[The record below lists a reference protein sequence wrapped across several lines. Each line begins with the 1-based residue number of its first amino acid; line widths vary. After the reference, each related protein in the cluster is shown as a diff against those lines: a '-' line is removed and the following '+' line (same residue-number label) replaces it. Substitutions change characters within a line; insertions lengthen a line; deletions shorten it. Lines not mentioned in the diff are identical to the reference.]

1 MKMNIQIAL
10 IKLNLHNKYNI
21 KNLGE
26 LTNVELKKN
35 YHIMALNYHPDKN
48 KEINAKE
55 RFQEIGEA
63 YRFLHNIINSNINNI
78 YENNTEEYIYDTQY
92 TDLMINLLK
101 MLLSKPDSG
110 EIYKFQK
117 KCIEYTNKLLDQL
130 FDKINLNVLEDI
142 YKFIVKNSMG
152 LSEDMINVIKELINK
167 KLMNYNMYI
176 ITPSLENIMNSEI
189 FKLEI
194 EEDIVY
200 VPLWHQEMVYENI
213 LIKIQPILPDNITI
227 DEYNNMHITYEERF
241 INLLNLIKEDI
252 KFIEINNYKVYL
264 EELRLKK
271 NQVIIFKNQGIPLIN
286 TNDILDNKTKGNV
299 LIHIHL
305 E

>member
-1 MKMNIQIAL
+1 MNLQIAL
-10 IKLNLHNKYNI
+10 SKLNLDNKYNI
-21 KNLGE
+21 KNITE
-26 LTNVELKKN
+26 LTSVELKRS

-63 YRFLHNIINSNINNI
+63 YTFLHNIINSNIYNI
-78 YENNTEEYIYDTQY
+78 YENNTEEEIYDTPY

-101 MLLSKPDSG
+101 MLLSNPNSG
-110 EIYKFQK
+110 EINKIQK

-142 YKFIVKNSMG
+142 YKFIVKNSMD
-152 LSEDMINVIKELINK
+152 LSEDMINVIKDLINK
-167 KLMNYNMYI
+167 KLMKYNMYI
-176 ITPSLENIMNSEI
+176 ISPSLDNIMKSEI

-213 LIKIQPILPDNITI
+213 LIKIQPILPDNVTI

-241 INLLNLIKEDI
+241 INLLNFIKEEI

-271 NQVIIFKNQGIPLIN
+271 IQVVIFKNEGIPLIN
-286 TNDILDNKTKGNV
+286 TNDILDNKIKGNV

>member
-1 MKMNIQIAL
+1 MNVQIAL
-10 IKLNLHNKYNI
+10 SKLNLDNKYNI
-21 KNLGE
+21 KNITE
-26 LTNVELKKN
+26 LTSVELKRS

-63 YRFLHNIINSNINNI
+63 YTFLHNIINSNIYNI
-78 YENNTEEYIYDTQY
+78 YENNTEEEIYDTPY

-110 EIYKFQK
+110 EINKFQK

-152 LSEDMINVIKELINK
+152 LSEDMINVIKDLINK
-167 KLMNYNMYI
+167 KLMKYNMYI
-176 ITPSLENIMNSEI
+176 ISPSLENIMNSEI

-213 LIKIQPILPDNITI
+213 LIKIQPILPDNVTI

-252 KFIEINNYKVYL
+252 KFIEINNYKVYF

-271 NQVIIFKNQGIPLIN
+271 IQVVIFKNEGIPLIN
-286 TNDILDNKTKGNV
+286 TNDILDNKIKGNV

>member
-1 MKMNIQIAL
+1 MKMNVQIAL
-10 IKLNLHNKYNI
+10 SKLNLDNKYNI
-21 KNLGE
+21 KNITE
-26 LTNVELKKN
+26 LSNVELKRS
-35 YHIMALNYHPDKN
+35 YHIMALNFHPDKN

-55 RFQEIGEA
+55 KFQEIGEA
-63 YRFLHNIINSNINNI
+63 YTFLHNIINSNIYNI
-78 YENNTEEYIYDTQY
+78 YENNTEEEIYDTPY

-110 EIYKFQK
+110 EINKFQK
-117 KCIEYTNKLLDQL
+117 KCIEYTNTLLDQL

-167 KLMNYNMYI
+167 KLINYNMYI
-176 ITPSLENIMNSEI
+176 ISPSLENIMNSEI

-194 EEDIVY
+194 EQDIVY
-200 VPLWHQEMVYENI
+200 VPLWHQEMIYENI

-227 DEYNNMHITYEERF
+227 DEYNNIHITYEEKF
-241 INLLNLIKEDI
+241 INLLNFIKKDT

-264 EELRLKK
+264 EELKLKK
-271 NQVIIFKNQGIPLIN
+271 NQLIIFKNQGIPLIN
-286 TNDILDNKTKGNV
+286 TNNILDNKTKGNV
-299 LIHIHL
+299 VIHIHL

>member
-1 MKMNIQIAL
+1 MKMNLQIAL
-10 IKLNLHNKYNI
+10 SKLKLDNKYNI
-21 KNLGE
+21 KNITE
-26 LTNVELKKN
+26 LTNVELKRS

-55 RFQEIGEA
+55 RFQEVGEA
-63 YRFLHNIINSNINNI
+63 YTFLHNIINSNINNI
-78 YENNTEEYIYDTQY
+78 YENNTEEEIYDTPY

-110 EIYKFQK
+110 EINKFQK

-152 LSEDMINVIKELINK
+152 LSEDMINVIKDLINK
-167 KLMNYNMYI
+167 KLMKYNMYI
-176 ITPSLENIMNSEI
+176 ITPSLDNIMKSEI

-194 EEDIVY
+194 DEDIVY
-200 VPLWHQEMVYENI
+200 VPLWHQEMEYDNI
-213 LIKIQPILPDNITI
+213 LIKIQPILPDNIRI

-271 NQVIIFKNQGIPLIN
+271 NQVVIFKNEGIPLIN
-286 TNDILDNKTKGNV
+286 TNDIVDNKTKGNV

>member
-1 MKMNIQIAL
+1 MNIQIAL
-10 IKLNLHNKYNI
+10 SKLNLDNKYNI
-21 KNLGE
+21 KNIIE
-26 LTNVELKKN
+26 LTNVELKRS

-48 KEINAKE
+48 KEINSKE

-63 YRFLHNIINSNINNI
+63 YTFLHNIINSNINNI
-78 YENNTEEYIYDTQY
+78 YENNTEEEIYDTPY

-101 MLLSKPDSG
+101 MLLSKSDSG
-110 EIYKFQK
+110 EINKFQK

-152 LSEDMINVIKELINK
+152 LSEDMINVLKDIINK
-167 KLMNYNMYI
+167 KLMKYNMYI
-176 ITPSLENIMNSEI
+176 ISPSLENIMNSEI

-194 EEDIVY
+194 EKDIVY
-200 VPLWHQEMVYENI
+200 VPLWHQEMIYENI

-271 NQVIIFKNQGIPLIN
+271 IQVVIFKNQGIPLIN

-299 LIHIHL
+299 LIHIYL

>member
-1 MKMNIQIAL
+1 MKMNVQIAL
-10 IKLNLHNKYNI
+10 SKLNLENKYNI
-21 KNLGE
+21 KNITE
-26 LTNVELKKN
+26 LTNVELKRS

-63 YRFLHNIINSNINNI
+63 YTFLHNLINSNIYNI
-78 YENNTEEYIYDTQY
+78 NENNTEEEIYDTPY

-101 MLLSKPDSG
+101 MLLTKPDNG
-110 EIYKFQK
+110 EINKFQK

-142 YKFIVKNSMG
+142 YKFVVKNSMG
-152 LSEDMINVIKELINK
+152 LSEDMINVIKDLINK
-167 KLMNYNMYI
+167 KLMKYNMYI
-176 ITPSLENIMNSEI
+176 ITPSLDNIMKSEI

-194 EEDIVY
+194 DDDIVY

-213 LIKIQPILPDNITI
+213 LIKIQPLLPDNVTI

-241 INLLNLIKEDI
+241 INLFNLIKEDV
-252 KFIEINNYKVYL
+252 KFVQINNYKVYF
-264 EELRLKK
+264 EDLRLKK
-271 NQVIIFKNQGIPLIN
+271 TQIIVIKNEGIPLIN
-286 TNDILDNKTKGNV
+286 TNDIFDNKTKGNI
-299 LIHIHL
+299 LIHINL

>member
-1 MKMNIQIAL
+1 MKINVQIAL
-10 IKLNLHNKYNI
+10 NKLNLDNKYNI
-21 KNLGE
+21 KNLTE
-26 LTNVELKKN
+26 LTNVELKRS

-55 RFQEIGEA
+55 RFQEICEA
-63 YRFLHNIINSNINNI
+63 YTFLHNIINSNINNI
-78 YENNTEEYIYDTQY
+78 YENNTEEEIYDTPY

-110 EIYKFQK
+110 EINKFQK

-152 LSEDMINVIKELINK
+152 LSEDMINVIKDVINK
-167 KLMNYNMYI
+167 KLMKYNMYI
-176 ITPSLENIMNSEI
+176 ISPSLENIMNSEI

-227 DEYNNMHITYEERF
+227 DEYNNIHITYEERF

-271 NQVIIFKNQGIPLIN
+271 IQVVIFKNEGILLIN

>member
-1 MKMNIQIAL
+1 MNVQIAL
-10 IKLNLHNKYNI
+10 SKLKLDNKYNI
-21 KNLGE
+21 KNITE
-26 LTNVELKKN
+26 LTNVELKRS

-63 YRFLHNIINSNINNI
+63 YTFLHNIINSNINNI
-78 YENNTEEYIYDTQY
+78 YENNTEEDIYDTPY

-110 EIYKFQK
+110 EINKFQK

-142 YKFIVKNSMG
+142 YKFVVKNSMG
-152 LSEDMINVIKELINK
+152 LSKDMINVIKDLINK

-176 ITPSLENIMNSEI
+176 ITPSLDNIMKSEI

-213 LIKIQPILPDNITI
+213 LIKIQPLLPDNITI
-227 DEYNNMHITYEERF
+227 DEYNNMHIIYEERF

-264 EELRLKK
+264 EDLRFKK
-271 NQVIIFKNQGIPLIN
+271 IQVIILKNEGIPLVN

>member
-1 MKMNIQIAL
+1 MNVQIAL
-10 IKLNLHNKYNI
+10 SKLNLDNKYNI
-21 KNLGE
+21 KNITE
-26 LTNVELKKN
+26 LTSVELKRS

-63 YRFLHNIINSNINNI
+63 YTFLHNIINSNIYNI
-78 YENNTEEYIYDTQY
+78 YENNTEEEIYDTPY

-110 EIYKFQK
+110 EINKFQK

-152 LSEDMINVIKELINK
+152 LSEDMINVIKDLINK
-167 KLMNYNMYI
+167 KLMKYNMYI
-176 ITPSLENIMNSEI
+176 ISPSLENIMNSEI

-200 VPLWHQEMVYENI
+200 FPLWHQEMVYENI
-213 LIKIQPILPDNITI
+213 LIKIQPILPDNVTI

-252 KFIEINNYKVYL
+252 KFIEINNYKVYF

-271 NQVIIFKNQGIPLIN
+271 IQVVIFKNEGIPLIN
-286 TNDILDNKTKGNV
+286 TNDILDNKIKGNV

>member
-1 MKMNIQIAL
+1 MKMNVQIAL
-10 IKLNLHNKYNI
+10 SKLKLDNKYNI
-21 KNLGE
+21 KNITE
-26 LTNVELKKN
+26 LTNVELKRS

-63 YRFLHNIINSNINNI
+63 YTFLHNIINSNINNI
-78 YENNTEEYIYDTQY
+78 YENNTEEDIYDTPY

-101 MLLSKPDSG
+101 MLLLKPDSG
-110 EIYKFQK
+110 EINKFQK

-142 YKFIVKNSMG
+142 YKFVVKNSMG
-152 LSEDMINVIKELINK
+152 LSEDMINVIKDLINK
-167 KLMNYNMYI
+167 KLMKYNMYI
-176 ITPSLENIMNSEI
+176 ITPSLDNIMKSEI

-213 LIKIQPILPDNITI
+213 LIKIQPLLPDNITI
-227 DEYNNMHITYEERF
+227 DEYNNMHIKYEERF

-264 EELRLKK
+264 EDLRFKK
-271 NQVIIFKNQGIPLIN
+271 IQVIILKNEGIPLVN

>member
-1 MKMNIQIAL
+1 MNVQIAL
-10 IKLNLHNKYNI
+10 SKLNLDNKYNI
-21 KNLGE
+21 KNITE
-26 LTNVELKKN
+26 LTSVELKRS

-63 YRFLHNIINSNINNI
+63 YTFLHNIINSNIYNI
-78 YENNTEEYIYDTQY
+78 YENNTEEEIYDTPY

-110 EIYKFQK
+110 EINKFQK

-152 LSEDMINVIKELINK
+152 LSEDMINVIKDLINK
-167 KLMNYNMYI
+167 KLMKYNMYI
-176 ITPSLENIMNSEI
+176 ISPSLENIMNSEI

-213 LIKIQPILPDNITI
+213 LIKIQPILPDNVTI

-271 NQVIIFKNQGIPLIN
+271 IQVVIFKNEGIPLIN
-286 TNDILDNKTKGNV
+286 TNDILDNKIKGNV

>member
-1 MKMNIQIAL
+1 MKINIQIAL
-10 IKLNLHNKYNI
+10 SKLNLDNKYNI
-21 KNLGE
+21 KNITQ
-26 LTNVELKKN
+26 LTNVELKRS

-48 KEINAKE
+48 KEIYAKE

-63 YRFLHNIINSNINNI
+63 YTFLHNIINSKINNV
-78 YENNTEEYIYDTQY
+78 YENNTEEEIYNISYI
-92 TDLMINLLK
+92 DLMINLLK
-101 MLLSKPDSG
+101 MLLTKPDSE
-110 EIYKFQK
+110 EINKFQK
-117 KCIEYTNKLLDQL
+117 KCIEYTNKLFDQL

-142 YKFIVKNSMG
+142 YKFIVKNSMC
-152 LSEDMINVIKELINK
+152 LSEDMINVIKDLINK
-167 KLMNYNMYI
+167 KLMKYNMYI
-176 ITPSLENIMNSEI
+176 ISPSLENIMNSEI

-194 EEDIVY
+194 EEEIVY

-213 LIKIQPILPDNITI
+213 LIKIQPILPDNVTI
-227 DEYNNMHITYEERF
+227 DEYNNMHIIYEERF

-264 EELRLKK
+264 EELRFKK
-271 NQVIIFKNQGIPLIN
+271 IQVVIFKNQGIPLIN

>member
-1 MKMNIQIAL
+1 MNLQLAL
-10 IKLNLHNKYNI
+10 LKLNLDNKYNI
-21 KNLGE
+21 KNITE
-26 LTNVELKKN
+26 LTNVELKRS

-55 RFQEIGEA
+55 KFQEIGEA
-63 YRFLHNIINSNINNI
+63 YSFLYNIINSNIYNI
-78 YENNTEEYIYDTQY
+78 YENNTEEEIYDTPY

-101 MLLSKPDSG
+101 MLLMKPDNG
-110 EIYKFQK
+110 EINKFQK

-130 FDKINLNVLEDI
+130 FDKIKLTVLEDI

-152 LSEDMINVIKELINK
+152 LSEDMINIIKNVINQKFMK
-167 KLMNYNMYI
+167 YNMYI

-200 VPLWHQEMVYENI
+200 VPLWHQEMIYENI
-213 LIKIQPILPDNITI
+213 LIKIRPILPDNITV
-227 DEYNNMHITYEERF
+227 DEYNNMHITYEDKF
-241 INLLNLIKEDI
+241 VNLLNLIKEDI
-252 KFIEINNYKVYL
+252 KFIEINNYRVYIDD
-264 EELRLKK
+264 LRLKK
-271 NQVIIFKNQGIPLIN
+271 NQIILIKNEGIPLIN
-286 TNDILDNKTKGNV
+286 TNDILDNKTKGNIS
-299 LIHIHL
+299 IHIQL

>member
-1 MKMNIQIAL
+1 MRMNVQIAL
-10 IKLNLHNKYNI
+10 SKLNLDNKYNI
-21 KNLGE
+21 KNITE
-26 LTNVELKKN
+26 LTSVELKRS

-48 KEINAKE
+48 KEMNAKE

-63 YRFLHNIINSNINNI
+63 YTFLHNIINSNIYNI
-78 YENNTEEYIYDTQY
+78 YENNTEEEIYDTPY

-101 MLLSKPDSG
+101 MLLSKSDSG
-110 EIYKFQK
+110 EINKFQK

-152 LSEDMINVIKELINK
+152 LSEDMINVIKDLINK
-167 KLMNYNMYI
+167 KLMKYNMYI
-176 ITPSLENIMNSEI
+176 ISPSLENIMNSEI

-213 LIKIQPILPDNITI
+213 LIKIQPILPDNVTI

-271 NQVIIFKNQGIPLIN
+271 IQVVIFKNEGISLIN

>member
-1 MKMNIQIAL
+1 MIMNIQIAL
-10 IKLNLHNKYNI
+10 NKLNLNNKYNI
-21 KNLGE
+21 LNIGE
-26 LTNVELKKN
+26 LTNVELKRS

-48 KEINAKE
+48 NAENAKE
-55 RFQEIGEA
+55 IFQEIGES
-63 YRFLHNIINSNINNI
+63 YSFLYNIINSNIYNI
-78 YENNTEEYIYDTQY
+78 YENNTEEEIYDTPY

-101 MLLSKPDSG
+101 MLLTTPDSG
-110 EIYKFQK
+110 EINKFQK
-117 KCIEYTNKLLDQL
+117 KCIEYTNKLLEQL
-130 FDKINLNVLEDI
+130 FDKVNINVLEDI

-152 LSEDMINVIKELINK
+152 LSEDIINLIKNIINQKLIK
-167 KLMNYNMYI
+167 CNMYI
-176 ITPSLENIMNSEI
+176 ISSSLENIMNSEI

-200 VPLWHQEMVYENI
+200 VPLWHHEMVYENI

-227 DEYNNMHITYEERF
+227 DENNNIHILYNNTF
-241 INLLNLIKEDI
+241 VNLLNLIKEDI

-264 EELRLKK
+264 EDLRFKK
-271 NQVIIFKNQGIPLIN
+271 SQIIVIKNEGIPLIN

>member
-1 MKMNIQIAL
+1 L
-10 IKLNLHNKYNI
+10 DNKYNI
-21 KNLGE
+21 KNITE
-26 LTNVELKKN
+26 LTNMELKRS

-55 RFQEIGEA
+55 KFQEIGEA
-63 YRFLHNIINSNINNI
+63 YSFLYNIINSNIYNI
-78 YENNTEEYIYDTQY
+78 YENNTEEEIYDTPY

-101 MLLSKPDSG
+101 MLLMKPDNG
-110 EIYKFQK
+110 EINKFQK

-130 FDKINLNVLEDI
+130 FDKIKLTVLEDI

-152 LSEDMINVIKELINK
+152 LSEDMINIIKNVINQKFMK
-167 KLMNYNMYI
+167 YNMYI

-213 LIKIQPILPDNITI
+213 LIKIRPILPDNITV
-227 DEYNNMHITYEERF
+227 DEYNNMHITYEDKF
-241 INLLNLIKEDI
+241 VNLLNLIKEDI
-252 KFIEINNYKVYL
+252 KFIEINNYKVYIDD
-264 EELRLKK
+264 LRLKK
-271 NQVIIFKNQGIPLIN
+271 NQIIVIKNEGIPLIN
-286 TNDILDNKTKGNV
+286 TNDILDNKTKGNI
-299 LIHIHL
+299 LIHIQL

>member
-1 MKMNIQIAL
+1 MNVQIAL
-10 IKLNLHNKYNI
+10 SKLKLDNKYNI
-21 KNLGE
+21 KNITE
-26 LTNVELKKN
+26 LTSVELKRS

-63 YRFLHNIINSNINNI
+63 YTFLHNIINSNIYNI
-78 YENNTEEYIYDTQY
+78 YENNTEEEIYDTPY

-110 EIYKFQK
+110 EINKFQK

-152 LSEDMINVIKELINK
+152 LSEDMINVIKDLINK
-167 KLMNYNMYI
+167 KLMKYNMYI
-176 ITPSLENIMNSEI
+176 ISPSLENIMNSEI

-213 LIKIQPILPDNITI
+213 LIKIQPILPDNVTI

-271 NQVIIFKNQGIPLIN
+271 IQVVIFKNEGISLIN

>member
-1 MKMNIQIAL
+1 MTIQIAL
-10 IKLNLHNKYNI
+10 SKLNLDNKYNI
-21 KNLGE
+21 KNITQ
-26 LTNVELKKN
+26 LTNVELKRS

-48 KEINAKE
+48 KEIYAKE

-63 YRFLHNIINSNINNI
+63 YTFLHNIINSKINNV
-78 YENNTEEYIYDTQY
+78 YENNTEEEIYNISYI
-92 TDLMINLLK
+92 DLMINLLK

-110 EIYKFQK
+110 EINKFQK
-117 KCIEYTNKLLDQL
+117 KCIEYTNKLFDQL

-142 YKFIVKNSMG
+142 YKFIVKNSMC
-152 LSEDMINVIKELINK
+152 LSEDMINVIKDLINK
-167 KLMNYNMYI
+167 KLMKYNMYI
-176 ITPSLENIMNSEI
+176 ISPSLENIMNSEI

-194 EEDIVY
+194 EEEIVY

-213 LIKIQPILPDNITI
+213 LIKIQPILPDNVTI
-227 DEYNNMHITYEERF
+227 DEYNNMHIIYEERF

-264 EELRLKK
+264 EELRFKK
-271 NQVIIFKNQGIPLIN
+271 IQVVIFKNQGIPLIN

>member
-1 MKMNIQIAL
+1 MNIHLAL
-10 IKLNLHNKYNI
+10 SKLNLDNKYNI
-21 KNLGE
+21 KNITE
-26 LTNVELKKN
+26 LTNVELKRS

-63 YRFLHNIINSNINNI
+63 YTFLHNIINSNINNI
-78 YENNTEEYIYDTQY
+78 YENNTEEEIHDTPY

-101 MLLSKPDSG
+101 MLLSNTDSG
-110 EIYKFQK
+110 ELNKFQK
-117 KCIEYTNKLLDQL
+117 KCIEYTNKLLEQL

-152 LSEDMINVIKELINK
+152 LSEDMINVIKNLINK
-167 KLMNYNMYI
+167 KLIKYNIYI
-176 ITPSLENIMNSEI
+176 ISPSLENIMNSEI

-264 EELRLKK
+264 EELRFKK
-271 NQVIIFKNQGIPLIN
+271 NQVIILKNEGIPLIN

-299 LIHIHL
+299 LIHIYL

>member
-1 MKMNIQIAL
+1 MNLQIAL
-10 IKLNLHNKYNI
+10 SKLNLDNKYNI
-21 KNLGE
+21 KNITE
-26 LTNVELKKN
+26 LTSVELKRS

-63 YRFLHNIINSNINNI
+63 YTFLHNIINSNIYNI
-78 YENNTEEYIYDTQY
+78 YENNTEEEIYDTPY

-110 EIYKFQK
+110 EINKFQK

-142 YKFIVKNSMG
+142 YKFIVKNSMD
-152 LSEDMINVIKELINK
+152 LSEDMINVIKDLINK
-167 KLMNYNMYI
+167 KLMKYNMYI
-176 ITPSLENIMNSEI
+176 ISPSLDNIMKSEI

-213 LIKIQPILPDNITI
+213 LIKIQPILPDNVTI

-241 INLLNLIKEDI
+241 INLLNFIKEEI

-271 NQVIIFKNQGIPLIN
+271 IQVVIFKNEGIPLIN
-286 TNDILDNKTKGNV
+286 TNDILDNKIKGNV